1 MPRFIADENFEFPVL
16 KQLRRRNPAWD
27 ILSAQD
33 AGLRSMPDAAIL
45 GWAAQERRILLTHD
59 LRTMIPA
66 AYERIGASA
75 SMPGVMYVPARL
87 DPGRAVAGIEEAMG
101 RTRDEEWEG
110 KVVYLP
116 LR

>member
-16 KQLRRRNPAWD
+16 EQLRLRNPEWD

-33 AGLRSMPDAAIL
+33 AGLRSMPDAAVL
-45 GWAAQERRILLTHD
+45 ERAARDRRILLTHD
-59 LRTMIPA
+59 VRTMVPA
-66 AYERIGASA
+66 AYERMEASVP
-75 SMPGVMYVPARL
+75 MPGLIYVPARA
-87 DPGRAVAGIEEAMG
+87 DPGRAVTGIEEAV
-101 RTRDEEWEG
+101 RHTHDEEWEG